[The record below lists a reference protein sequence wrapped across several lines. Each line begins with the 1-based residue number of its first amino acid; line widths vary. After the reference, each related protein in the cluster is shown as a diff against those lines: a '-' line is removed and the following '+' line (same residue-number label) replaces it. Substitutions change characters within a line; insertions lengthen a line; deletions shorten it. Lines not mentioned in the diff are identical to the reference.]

1 MKRVFT
7 SIVSLTALLLVTMV
21 CAISLLRDYRRP
33 IPPLDAPFAPT
44 PASIRVE
51 AVARNSEPAERK
63 IIESSFAVATIC
75 GISSVSADHYEAR
88 NDALRSIARN
98 CKLSQS
104 DLSALLAYVA
114 STNDVLRIERTAA
127 LKNDVLNLL
136 RNQEKPVD
144 GLAELLI
151 DMCHSSEHPA
161 EVVDYCIQH
170 LGDLHNAA
178 SDAKQ
183 RAAVYTTLVE
193 AARKRHIDYSG
204 TALYAIMQSDA
215 LTPSQEAELKRL
227 TLDICKPD
235 ANQNARIAAIQVA
248 GEKQYREVLP
258 TLRDALA
265 NQRSDA
271 VVEIVSIGT
280 IGLLGDESDIPLLE
294 SVLQR
299 NRRRYEVGVNA
310 AIKRI
315 KDRKADYNVGKQ

>member
-1 MKRVFT
+1 MRKPMIATILGMVLLFLVI
-7 SIVSLTALLLVTMV
+7 IVIVYRYRQPLLL
-21 CAISLLRDYRRP
+21 P
-33 IPPLDAPFAPT
+33 DAPRET
-44 PASIRVE
+44 STTNVRVE
-51 AVARNSEPAERK
+51 VVDRNPKPAELR
-63 IIESSFAVATIC
+63 IVESATTISTIC
-75 GISSVSADHYEAR
+75 GNSPATADRYEAR

-98 CKLSQS
+98 RNLSQS
-104 DLSALLAYVA
+104 DLSALLGYIA
-114 STNDVLRIERTAA
+114 STNDVLRVERAAA

-144 GLAELLI
+144 GLADLLI

-170 LGDLHNAA
+170 LGDLHNDA
-178 SDAKQ
+178 SDARQ
-183 RAAVYTTLVE
+183 RAAIYSTLVD

-204 TALYAIMQSDA
+204 TALYAIMQSDS
-215 LTPSQEAELKRL
+215 LTPSQESELKRL
-227 TLDICKPD
+227 TLDICKQD

-299 NRRRYEVGVNA
+299 NRRRYEVAVNA
-310 AIKRI
+310 AMKRI
-315 KDRKADYNVGKQ
+315 NGRKAGADDAR